1 MDFFRYN
8 GLGNDY
14 LVIDPKETSIQ
25 MNRNSIKTICDRH
38 FGEGSDGILYGP
50 LIGDNGAISLKIFNP
65 DGSEAEKSGNGTR
78 RFARYLVDAGYKSEA
93 SPFEFNTKGGLVRAH
108 VIDRKNKINMAMGKA
123 VFESA
128 QIPVLCNKK
137 YILKE
142 PLKVGD
148 QTLLISCVSM
158 GNPHCVILTDDISKK
173 KANELGPQIENNPI
187 FPNRTNMQ
195 LLRIIDKHNI
205 QIEIWER
212 GAGYTLASGTSSC
225 AATAVATRLG
235 LVSKG
240 VVVHMPGGQ
249 LFINVEDNFDIEMTG
264 PVSFVSKGV
273 LSNEIIDT
281 MRF

>member
-14 LVIDPKETSIQ
+14 LVIDPSKTSIK
-25 MNRNSIKTICDRH
+25 MNKNSIRSICNRH

-50 LIGDNGAISLKIFNP
+50 LIDDNGRIILKIFNP

-78 RFARYLVDAGYKSEA
+78 IFARYLVDAGYKNEA
-93 SPFEFNTKGGLVRAH
+93 IPFEFTTAGGVVKAY
-108 VIDRKNKINMAMGKA
+108 VIDKKNKIKMAMGRA
-123 VFESA
+123 IFECTK
-128 QIPVLCNKK
+128 IPIISNKK
-137 YILKE
+137 YMLKE
-142 PLKVGD
+142 PLKVNG
-148 QTLLISCVSM
+148 QTLFISCVSM
-158 GNPHCVILTDDISKK
+158 GNPHCVILTDDISKE
-173 KANELGPQIENNPI
+173 KANDWGPQIENNPI
-187 FPNRTNMQ
+187 FPNRTNVQ
-195 LLRIIDKHNI
+195 LLKIIDKHNI

-240 VVVHMPGGQ
+240 VTVHMPGGQ

-264 PVSFVSKGV
+264 PVSFVSKGTF
-273 LSNEIIDT
+273 SSEIIET
-281 MRF
+281 LS